1 MCSSRHSIRRSGCNI
16 AAMGETGAASDL
28 PAGLG
33 MFVEAASAALGSI
46 DRQGMVLATN
56 SFAHKRAAKS
66 RRPHH

>member
-1 MCSSRHSIRRSGCNI
+1 
-16 AAMGETGAASDL
+16 MGEMGAASDL